1 MRIGLIVNENAGSAD
16 ISERLREAVD
26 ERDHVACWRSRNEGD
41 GIHLARKAAEEG
53 FDVVAAAGGDGTINE
68 VVNGIMASGRDVT
81 LGIVPLGTGNDLS
94 RTLDIPTDPEPA
106 LDLLQSGERRR
117 LDTFV
122 IETSDESIEAVYGI
136 NAAAGGFSGKV
147 GEAISSE
154 LKASWGPL
162 AYLIGAASLIPEIQ
176 EYETYISY
184 DGNEP
189 EYVNALNI
197 IVANGRTVA
206 GGKRVSPLSNP
217 EDGLLDVVI
226 VKKGSVVELGD
237 VAARLVAGNLLS
249 SHIVTH
255 RLARSI
261 RVDSR
266 PGMWFNVD
274 GELITKEPVTISVRE
289 AALSVI
295 VGTDYRAV
303 ITP

>member
-1 MRIGLIVNENAGSAD
+1 MRICLIVNENAGSAD
-16 ISERLREAVD
+16 LSERLSQAVKASGD
-26 ERDHVACWRSRNEGD
+26 VTCWRSKEQGD
-41 GIHLARKAAEEG
+41 GVDLARKAAEEG
-53 FDVVAAAGGDGTINE
+53 FEVVVAAGGDGTINE
-68 VVNGIMASGRDVT
+68 VVNGMMAAGTSAT

-94 RTLDIPTDPEPA
+94 RTLDIPADPRDA
-106 LDLLQSGERRR
+106 LALIHGGERRL

-122 IETSDESIEAVYGI
+122 VETSDGPVYGI
-136 NAAAGGFSGKV
+136 NAAAGGFSGQV
-147 GEAISSE
+147 GEVLTSE
-154 LKASWGPL
+154 LKANWGPL
-162 AYLIGAASLIPEIQ
+162 AYLIGAASLIPDIQ

-184 DGNEP
+184 DDGDP
-189 EYVNALNI
+189 EFVNALNI
-197 IVANGRTVA
+197 IVANARTVA

-249 SHIVTH
+249 SPIIMH

-261 RVDSR
+261 RVVSD

-289 AALSVI
+289 ASLEVV
-295 VGTDYRAV
+295 VGTDYSAV
-303 ITP
+303 VVP